1 MSAPNIEGTNNPV
14 SLGWSAAGTL
24 VFANTVPFT
33 VANGATVNLTQSG
46 SYVLIRTTADGT
58 IAGAIINLPL
68 NPADG
73 QVLRITS
80 TGTITAV
87 TGTLNSVAVVPA
99 VTTLVSGVAKQLTY
113 SAASGIWFQ
122 S

>member
-14 SLGWSAAGTL
+14 SLGWSYAGTL

-33 VANGATVNLTQSG
+33 VATGNTVTLNQSG

-58 IAGAIINLPL
+58 IAGAVINLPL

-87 TGTLNSVAVVPA
+87 TGTVNSAIVVPPI
-99 VTTLVSGVAKQLTY
+99 TTLVAGVAKQLTY
-113 SAASGIWFQ
+113 NAASGIWFQ